1 MSHMLFF
8 TLQVCDHLHS
18 AMRSCGAE
26 AITSLVSAALLHNYD
41 PPLHEN
47 KVGINE
53 CYLCDIENIIYL

>member
-8 TLQVCDHLHS
+8 TLQVCDHPHS

-47 KVGINE
+47 KVGIN
-53 CYLCDIENIIYL
+53 